1 MPNSGRRPVVPGLTT
16 LRAASTY
23 DAGHALRAKLR
34 DPRATRDAFTA
45 LRVPRVVP
53 VGPAAAALPWVE
65 IAAAARLL
73 VAPAGWLVP
82 VTVVVLL
89 LMLAYTV
96 AGGRTVSLSELSA
109 SKARLLVVLNPGCG
123 PCVRTAEELD
133 DWAARLAPDPTS
145 SSPRWRSTIRCR
157 YDAGRTRRN
166 CHLRRSLRHELRALV
181 LTAHRPAGEVAVGPE
196 QDRRRCADGEDV
208 SDVELGLPRREGRSR
223 AR

>member
-53 VGPAAAALPWVE
+53 VGLAAAALPWVE

-109 SKARLLVVLNPGCG
+109 SQARLLVVLNPGCG

-145 SSPRWRSTIRCR
+145 SSPRWRRARSG
-157 YDAGRTRRN
+157 AGTT
-166 CHLRRSLRHELRALV
+166 L
-181 LTAHRPAGEVAVGPE
+181 VGPGGTAI
-196 QDRRRCADGEDV
+196 CAAA
-208 SDVELGLPRREGRSR
+208 SATSSAPSSSPPTGLP